1 MARRS
6 AEVPADGPDGALPE
20 RPHGAECCAGQTP
33 ERRERRD
40 AAEHRRRI
48 LETARALFAE
58 QGVEQTSMAQIGRA
72 CGVGQGTLY
81 RRYTHKGDLCA
92 ALLAENTRSL
102 IGQIEAQIAADR
114 TPALEL
120 LAELLE
126 RMAVFTEANAP
137 LLGAIGDAACG
148 SRRDSAFT
156 NPLYTWL
163 RATALALLE
172 RAGARGETGPLDA
185 EATVDALLAPLTID
199 LFLYQRLTLGLPRER
214 ILEARRHLLF
224 EGLRARET

>member
-1 MARRS
+1 MGDT
-6 AEVPADGPDGALPE
+6 ETPGDGSDGALAD
-20 RPHGAECCAGQTP
+20 RPLEGACCGWQEP

-58 QGVEQTSMAQIGRA
+58 QGVEQTSMVQIARA

-81 RRYTHKGDLCA
+81 RRYAHKGDLCA
-92 ALLAENTRSL
+92 ALLDENTRSL
-102 IGQIEAQIAADR
+102 TSQTAAQITADQA
-114 TPALEL
+114 PALEL
-120 LAELLE
+120 LADLLE

-156 NPLYTWL
+156 TPLYTWL

-172 RAGARGETGPLDA
+172 RAVARGEASPLDV
-185 EATVDALLAPLTID
+185 EATVDVLLAPLAID
-199 LFLYQRLTLGLPRER
+199 LYLYQRLTLGLPCER
-214 ILEARRHLLF
+214 ILEAQRHLIF